1 MERNK
6 AIEYI
11 EGQLGNSL
19 QKLES
24 FPSFINIETIN
35 TCNARC
41 IMCGIDFDGRPKTVM
56 SDEIFEKI
64 VGELA
69 EHTDTIRKVN
79 LYLDCEPLLD
89 KNLHHRIR
97 RLKEVGVKTVNIASN
112 TSILTDKR
120 GREIIEAGLDEIY
133 ITIDSLKKETYEAIR
148 VRLKFDQV
156 YKNACEF
163 IKLRN
168 ELNPNMTIRVQMVSM
183 DMNKGEEQ
191 DFIDH
196 WAPLLNANDQVTVH
210 MAHNWGNTVHVVT
223 NEADKT
229 INQIPCTILW
239 SNACIHADGSVALCS
254 IDTVPSSNHAIGSM
268 KNQSISEVWNG
279 SALVKVRERHLNG
292 KREEST
298 ICNGCTA
305 WRPVNNH
312 VHKHGMNP
320 VPFKNP
326 TPSPTE
332 HALEK

>member
-11 EGQLGNSL
+11 ESQLGNSL
-19 QKLES
+19 KNLES

-35 TCNARC
+35 SCNARC
-41 IMCGIDFDGRPKTVM
+41 IMCGIDFDGRPNTTM

-69 EHTDTIRKVN
+69 QHTGTIRKVN

-89 KNLHHRIR
+89 KNLHRRIR
-97 RLKEVGVKTVNIASN
+97 RLKEVGVKVVNIASN
-112 TSILTDKR
+112 TSILTDRR

-148 VRLKFDQV
+148 VRLNFDQV
-156 YKNACEF
+156 YKNARAF

-168 ELNPNMTIRVQMVSM
+168 ELNPNMTIRVQMVGM

-191 DFIDH
+191 GFIDH

-210 MAHNWGNTVHVVT
+210 MAHNWGGVVNVVNLEEDKNI
-223 NEADKT
+223 NE
-229 INQIPCTILW
+229 IPCTILW

-254 IDTVPSSNHAIGSM
+254 IDTVPSSAHSIGSM
-268 KNQSISEVWNG
+268 KTQSISDVWND
-279 SALVKVRERHLNG
+279 SPLRKVRERHLNG
-292 KREEST
+292 MRAESS

-312 VHKHGMNP
+312 IYKHGMNP
-320 VPFKNP
+320 VPTKIP
-326 TPSPTE
+326 
-332 HALEK
+332 HAQPREE